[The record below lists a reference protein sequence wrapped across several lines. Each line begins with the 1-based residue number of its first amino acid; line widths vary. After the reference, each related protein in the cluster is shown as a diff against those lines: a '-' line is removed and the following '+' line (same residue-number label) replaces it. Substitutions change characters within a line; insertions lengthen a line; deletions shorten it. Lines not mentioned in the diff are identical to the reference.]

1 MNIIDEEEYDL
12 VPLTPLPD
20 KFIGL
25 ILEYTGNIFQS
36 VEDLKQHIKKDI
48 YSPEKT
54 FQTGTEIYLC
64 GLKQQFHSISCVG
77 DILLVD
83 NLKKKDHAENIKD
96 EHYNEDIYHS
106 LTTQMRYTY
115 IDFP

>member
-1 MNIIDEEEYDL
+1 MNTIDEEEYDL

-64 GLKQQFHSISCVG
+64 GLKQ
-77 DILLVD
+77 
-83 NLKKKDHAENIKD
+83 
-96 EHYNEDIYHS
+96 
-106 LTTQMRYTY
+106 
-115 IDFP
+115 